1 MSDTTDEVIIRAM
14 AALIEQ
20 QDREIANLERQLDA
34 ERKAA
39 KHLIEGLDG

>member
-1 MSDTTDEVIIRAM
+1 MSETTDDIIIRAM

-20 QDREIANLERQLDA
+20 QDREIANLERQLEA

-39 KHLIEGLDG
+39 KHLIDGIEG